1 VPNDPLIGVP
11 LVPSLIEPGVLGS
24 SYFQVKVD
32 GYGEESQ
39 NLEIRDM
46 YTTEDHIVVLFHELN
61 QERSFIQRYAYDGEL
76 VDQLETNYRTRKI
89 TAGPNG
95 STLYLQKRFI
105 EEGDAE
111 YGEYGLGSWQ
121 LEVIQT
127 NWDQE
132 EAKASTGRMKPV
144 ISERNFGGKTI
155 ARFADDGFGLLK
167 QVKEDTGIL
176 DYKAPLKSQAMDVR
190 LQIPYEDALAKAGL
204 GARNLVLTY
213 LGQEIAI
220 PFERLMSVDLASMP
234 CTDEA
239 TIEIHL
245 QADEAG
251 QVTISI
257 DLFVVEQV
265 DAMTRLVHRTSIQ

>member
-1 VPNDPLIGVP
+1 
-11 LVPSLIEPGVLGS
+11 
-24 SYFQVKVD
+24 
-32 GYGEESQ
+32 
-39 NLEIRDM
+39 
-46 YTTEDHIVVLFHELN
+46 
-61 QERSFIQRYAYDGEL
+61 
-76 VDQLETNYRTRKI
+76 
-89 TAGPNG
+89 
-95 STLYLQKRFI
+95 
-105 EEGDAE
+105 
-111 YGEYGLGSWQ
+111 
-121 LEVIQT
+121 
-127 NWDQE
+127 
-132 EAKASTGRMKPV
+132 
-144 ISERNFGGKTI
+144 
-155 ARFADDGFGLLK
+155 
-167 QVKEDTGIL
+167 
-176 DYKAPLKSQAMDVR
+176 MDVR